1 MLRRG
6 RKLLL
11 TGAAFIVILAFVILV
26 PILYYPGCVG
36 VYKSVSREFLGFGV
50 YVWRYTGV
58 LSGEVTQ
65 CTAEPGVG
73 NWFHFA
79 FGTDWLPRV

>member
-11 TGAAFIVILAFVILV
+11 TGAAFIVILAFVIFV
-26 PILYYPGCVG
+26 PILYYNAGCVEI
-36 VYKSVSREFLGFGV
+36 YKSVSREFLGFGV

-65 CTAEPGVG
+65 CTADPGVG

-79 FGTDWLPRV
+79 FGTDWLP